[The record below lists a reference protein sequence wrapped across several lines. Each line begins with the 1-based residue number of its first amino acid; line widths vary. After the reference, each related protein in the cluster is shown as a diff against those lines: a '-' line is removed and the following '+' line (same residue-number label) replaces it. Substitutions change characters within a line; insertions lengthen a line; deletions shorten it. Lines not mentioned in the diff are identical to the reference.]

1 MTVNFT
7 WNRLFAALAA
17 IVFAVAVFGG
27 HIAGLELVPLGLLF
41 VALAMLV

>member
-7 WNRLFAALAA
+7 WNRLFAALAL
-17 IVFAVAVFGG
+17 IVFVLATFHVVLG
-27 HIAGLELVPLGLLF
+27 GLEMVPLGLVF